1 MFGTVARFTVKEG
14 AEDRLIELMNS
25 YEEASIPGHVAS
37 TVYKLR
43 DGERQYMMATSFED
57 EASYR
62 ANAESPAQNERF
74 LQMRELLEGDPEWN
88 DGDIVSVQ

>member
-1 MFGTVARFTVKEG
+1 MFGTVARFTAREG

-25 YEEASIPGHVAS
+25 YDDAEIPGHVAS
-37 TVYKLR
+37 IVYKLR
-43 DGERQYMMATSFED
+43 DGERQYMMATRFED

-62 ANAESPAQNERF
+62 ANAESPAQHQRY
-74 LQMRELLEGDPEWN
+74 LQMRELIEGDPEWN

>member
-1 MFGTVARFTVKEG
+1 MFGTVARFTAREG

-25 YEEASIPGHVAS
+25 YDDAEIPGHVAS
-37 TVYKLR
+37 IVYKLR
-43 DGERQYMMATSFED
+43 DGERQYMMATRFED

-62 ANAESPAQNERF
+62 ANAESPEQHQRY
-74 LQMRELLEGDPEWN
+74 LQMRELIEGDPEWN

>member
-14 AEDRLIELMNS
+14 AEDQLIELMNS
-25 YEEASIPGHVAS
+25 YEDASIPGHIAS

-43 DGERQYMMATSFED
+43 DGERQYMMATRFED

-62 ANAESPAQNERF
+62 ANAESPEQHQRY
-74 LQMRELLEGDPEWN
+74 LQMRELIEGDPEWN